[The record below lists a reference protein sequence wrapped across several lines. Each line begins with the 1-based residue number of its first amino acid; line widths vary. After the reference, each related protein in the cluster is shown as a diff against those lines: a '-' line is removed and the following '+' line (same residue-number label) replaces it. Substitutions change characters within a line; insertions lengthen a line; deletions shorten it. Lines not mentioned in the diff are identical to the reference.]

1 MESGI
6 YLIKNIVN
14 NKIYIGSAKDINRR
28 WVQHKSSLRLQ
39 THHSKKL
46 QNGFNKYG
54 VDAFVY
60 SIVELCS
67 EDAMMIKEQYWID
80 LLTPWYNVSLKA
92 VSGGTTLKGKP
103 WPEARRRAQDNHPEG
118 WKPKPS
124 LLKRIHKPHSEETK
138 AKLSAK
144 AKLRK
149 PISEQT
155 REKMRLSKLGN
166 QNRIKSRLTP

>member
-103 WPEARRRAQDNHPEG
+103 WPLKRREAHLNKPEG
-118 WKPKPS
+118 WKRAKYAH
-124 LLKRIHKPHSEETK
+124 RTRKPHSPETIE
-138 AKLSAK
+138 KLKISARN
-144 AKLRK
+144 RK
-149 PISEQT
+149 PITEET
-155 REKMRLSKLGN
+155 REKLRHGAR
-166 QNRIKSRLTP
+166 NRKKRLTP

>member
-39 THHSKKL
+39 THHSNKL

-60 SIVELCS
+60 SVIEFCS
-67 EDAMMIKEQYWID
+67 EDLMMIREQYWID

-103 WPEARRRAQDNHPEG
+103 WPEARRRAQDNHPKG

-124 LLKRIHKPHSEETK
+124 LLKRKPKPHSPETIE
-138 AKLSAK
+138 KLKIA
-144 AKLRK
+144 ARNRK
-149 PISEQT
+149 PITEET
-155 REKMRLSKLGN
+155 REKLRNGAR
-166 QNRIKSRLTP
+166 NRKKKLTP